1 MKGVKV
7 QASRVLFDDRFRIV
21 EAFVS
26 YERPGAGMSGL
37 ERRLSL
43 ERGDSA
49 AALVLD
55 PERRTVLL
63 TRQFRFPTLE
73 KGPGWI
79 LELVAGT
86 IEDGESP
93 ENCIR
98 REILEEIG
106 YEALSLERISTFY
119 TSPGGSSE
127 RVHLFHARV
136 DARCKSA
143 AGGGN
148 PSEQEDIAMVEVP
161 VLNVPA
167 LLASGDVIDAKT
179 MIGLQWLVQTTA
191 LRED

>member
-1 MKGVKV
+1 MKGVEV
-7 QASRVLFDDRFRIV
+7 QAIRTLFDDRFRII
-21 EAFVS
+21 EAIVS
-26 YERPGAGMSGL
+26 YERPGAGKSGPV
-37 ERRLSL
+37 RRLSL

-49 AALVLD
+49 AALVFD

-93 ENCIR
+93 ESCIR

-106 YEALSLERISTFY
+106 YEALSLEPISTFY

-136 DARCKSA
+136 DARSKAA

-148 PSEQEDIAMVEVP
+148 PSEQEDIAVVEVP
-161 VLNVPA
+161 VPNVPA
-167 LLASGDVIDAKT
+167 LLASGDVVDAKT
-179 MIGLQWLVQTTA
+179 VIGLQWLLQATA
-191 LRED
+191 REED